1 MRTAIIVDSTA
12 YLSGK
17 TAQHPDVYR
26 VNLTVNY
33 SDSSIGL
40 DAQDLDGQ
48 KEFYRRL
55 QSEQTLPTTSQPT
68 PGDYYKVMDEIVA
81 KGYDTV
87 FSIHLSSA
95 ISGTFHTA
103 QMITNEYAD
112 RIKVFCIDSK
122 AASVVMESM
131 VEQAFALLAAGLTG
145 EEVQERLRWVAE
157 NTRIF
162 LMVEDLNNLVKG
174 GRLNAA
180 GALVGSM
187 LKIRPVLFF
196 DGDGKI
202 VVFEK
207 IRTNKKVYQR
217 WLEIARE
224 RRELFPNGIQVSFAH
239 SDALEETE
247 EICRTFKKHLPD
259 ITYHISGLGPVVGTH
274 TGTGTKGCAIIPI
287 AAP

>member
-40 DAQDLDGQ
+40 DAQDLNEQ
-48 KEFYRRL
+48 KEFYHRL
-55 QSEQTLPTTSQPT
+55 QSEKSLPTTSQPT

-87 FSIHLSSA
+87 FCIHLSSA

-103 QMITNEYAD
+103 QMVTSEYAD
-112 RIKVFCIDSK
+112 RLNVFCIDSK
-122 AASVVMESM
+122 AASVVMESL
-131 VEQAFALLAAGLTG
+131 VEQAFCLLEAGLSA
-145 EEVQERLRWVAE
+145 EQVQEKLQWVAV
-157 NTRIF
+157 NTRIY

-180 GALVGSM
+180 GALVGSL
-187 LKIRPVLFF
+187 LKIRPVLYF
-196 DGDGKI
+196 DCDGKI
-202 VVFEK
+202 EVFEK

-217 WLEIARE
+217 WLEIAKE
-224 RRELFPNGIQVSFAH
+224 RQGLFPDGLQVSFAH
-239 SDALEETE
+239 SDALEETQKVYDM
-247 EICRTFKKHLPD
+247 FKKDLPD
-259 ITYHISGLGPVVGTH
+259 ISYHISGLGPVVGTH
-274 TGTGTKGCAIIPI
+274 TGAGTKGCAIIPI
-287 AAP
+287 ARP